1 MNSNLVSETKKVL
14 TSKVFLGLFV
24 SLLVISLS
32 VVYVASEPRPRERF
46 LSISTL
52 GSNMMAEDYY
62 PNGKSIIDR
71 GDRVTWYLNVY
82 NRMGDVEYVSVRI
95 KLLNST
101 DVTPNDSSHIP
112 SPMNTISETK
122 KTLTNNSTWTI
133 PLHWTITE
141 VDKVQDHNV
150 IKSLEINGVDI
161 DDINVRDS
169 SGTFR
174 MIVELWRY
182 DTEKGT
188 FSFAWSSGLDNRS
201 AWNQIWFSVKQSK

>member
-1 MNSNLVSETKKVL
+1 MNSNIISETRKVL
-14 TSKVFLGLFV
+14 TSKAFLGLFV

-32 VVYVASEPRPRERF
+32 IVYVASEPRPKERF

-52 GSNMMAEDYY
+52 GSNMMVEDYY
-62 PNGKSIIDR
+62 PDGKSIIDR
-71 GDRVTWYLNVY
+71 GDSVNWYLNVY
-82 NRMGDVEYVSVRI
+82 NRMGDVKYVSVRI

-101 DVTPNDSSHIP
+101 HVTPDDSSHIP
-112 SPMNTISETK
+112 SPVNTIIETK

-133 PLHWTITE
+133 PLHWSITE
-141 VDKVQDHNV
+141 IDKVQDYNV
-150 IKSLEINGVDI
+150 IKSLEINGIDI
-161 DDINVRDS
+161 DDINVKDS

-188 FSFAWSSGLDNRS
+188 FSFAWSSALDDRS
-201 AWNQIWFSVKQSK
+201 AWNQIWFSVKQST